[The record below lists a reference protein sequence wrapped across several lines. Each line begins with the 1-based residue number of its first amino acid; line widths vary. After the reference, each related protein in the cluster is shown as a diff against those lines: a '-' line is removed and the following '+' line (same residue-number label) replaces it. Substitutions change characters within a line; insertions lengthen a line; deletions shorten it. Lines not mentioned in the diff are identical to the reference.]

1 MTQEEITQRLKSI
14 KGLILDGDGVWFT
27 GQEFRAVLPDG
38 SAIVMKPRHHHDGQG
53 VTFLRAIGIK
63 ILFATAEGE
72 PMGSIIEK
80 LNSLPSVKSG
90 AMEKLEGLMNL
101 KEKGAK
107 IVAIESWLSAHSL
120 TWDECAYIGDDRSD
134 LECMQKVGLAV
145 TPSNGQ
151 RLVKKLAH
159 ITLTKEGGNGAIR
172 QFSEMVIDSR
182 GIDEATL
189 PLA

>member
-1 MTQEEITQRLKSI
+1 
-14 KGLILDGDGVWFT
+14 
-27 GQEFRAVLPDG
+27 
-38 SAIVMKPRHHHDGQG
+38 MKPRHHHDGQG